1 MLMSHLM
8 AIIIALALRFLL
20 SRENKRRD
28 AMREESEK
36 TGEGRER
43 FESWM
48 EVEVEKKDEKG
59 GVRTVREKVDKNFLD
74 LTDGENLAF
83 RYVL

>member
-8 AIIIALALRFLL
+8 SVIIALVLRFQL

-28 AMREESEK
+28 AMREESER
-36 TGEGRER
+36 TGEGKER

-48 EVEVEKKDEKG
+48 EVEVEKRDEKG
-59 GVRTVREKVDKNFLD
+59 EVRTVREKVDKNFLD

>member
-1 MLMSHLM
+1 
-8 AIIIALALRFLL
+8 
-20 SRENKRRD
+20 
-28 AMREESEK
+28 MREESER
-36 TGEGRER
+36 TGEGKER

-48 EVEVEKKDEKG
+48 EVEVEKRDEKG
-59 GVRTVREKVDKNFLD
+59 SVKTVREKVDKNFLD